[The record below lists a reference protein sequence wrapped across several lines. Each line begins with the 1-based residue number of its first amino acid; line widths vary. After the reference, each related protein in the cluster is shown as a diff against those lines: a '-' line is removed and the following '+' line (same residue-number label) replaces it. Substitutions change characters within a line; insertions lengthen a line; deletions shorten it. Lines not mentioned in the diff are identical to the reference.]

1 MKISEMLKR
10 ENFYEINRK
19 TLSSF
24 YADGTETTKLYIYP
38 KLNAI
43 VSQKPSSNVK
53 GYLLCEY
60 SVRSNIFKKI
70 IVLMYVNLC
79 MLSRGILSDR
89 AIEVRGKINNDIL
102 IYPCNKKYRI
112 FDFKKQ
118 TVDVIIKDGFCA
130 SDLRHEIE
138 FRGKDSLPSFV
149 PRLLSFSEKGYK
161 EIIIDGRPLARI
173 GDGFQ
178 KYRDMAYNQLCA
190 YMASQADV
198 IDSKTYVR
206 KLKRKTEE
214 LATDKVKDKECL
226 QKIIST
232 FEKIKIEDE
241 IPISFSHGDLQAGNI
256 WVENKTEKVF
266 IIDWES
272 WGVRSCWYDKAV
284 LYDNLRPGGLDA
296 YFKNKID
303 ITERVVVLFED
314 LIFQLTE
321 LNNLPGNF
329 GEEQFEKYLLQLN
342 KYIERMGT

>member
-112 FDFKKQ
+112 FDFKKRQ
-118 TVDVIIKDGFCA
+118 
-130 SDLRHEIE
+130 
-138 FRGKDSLPSFV
+138 
-149 PRLLSFSEKGYK
+149 
-161 EIIIDGRPLARI
+161 
-173 GDGFQ
+173 
-178 KYRDMAYNQLCA
+178 
-190 YMASQADV
+190 
-198 IDSKTYVR
+198 
-206 KLKRKTEE
+206 
-214 LATDKVKDKECL
+214 
-226 QKIIST
+226 
-232 FEKIKIEDE
+232 
-241 IPISFSHGDLQAGNI
+241 
-256 WVENKTEKVF
+256 
-266 IIDWES
+266 
-272 WGVRSCWYDKAV
+272 
-284 LYDNLRPGGLDA
+284 
-296 YFKNKID
+296 
-303 ITERVVVLFED
+303 
-314 LIFQLTE
+314 
-321 LNNLPGNF
+321 
-329 GEEQFEKYLLQLN
+329 
-342 KYIERMGT
+342 